1 MRWRYPPPLHESGTP
16 LPSSIPGFIFDSSIP
31 GSENTSNLDSSTFEC
46 FRLGVEMVVDGRVE
60 GRREGEGWSEERKP
74 FHRVVRKHQVSLIT
88 TGLAP
93 LLPKV
98 PQISHIWHL

>member
-1 MRWRYPPPLHESGTP
+1 
-16 LPSSIPGFIFDSSIP
+16 
-31 GSENTSNLDSSTFEC
+31 
-46 FRLGVEMVVDGRVE
+46 MVVDGRVE

-93 LLPKV
+93 LGEPSYKENWFFLDIFRKGGGVSSNPKF
-98 PQISHIWHL
+98 P